1 MKKLSIVVPVYNEPG
16 LPDAVPRL
24 LALKDSLPGYELE
37 LVFVDDGSRD
47 GTLAS
52 LLSLRKLHPAKIKVV
67 QFTRNF
73 GSMAAIQAGL
83 SVSTGDCVGVVSA
96 DMQDPP
102 ELFLQMLP
110 HWEKGVRAVFAVRK
124 DREDKPMQRLLS
136 RAYYVLMRRFAIAD
150 FPEGGFDCFLVDR
163 QVVSELNSIREKN
176 TDLRSLVFWLGHHHV
191 LIPYV
196 RQRRE
201 KGESKWTT
209 ARKIKLFIDS
219 FVAFSYI
226 PIRFASVL
234 GLLFALTAFIYGSI
248 VFAFWLTAGVKVEGW
263 TALMIFIAF
272 TAGVQTTMLGVL
284 GEYLWRAL
292 DEARKRPAYVIEHI
306 FEG

>member
-1 MKKLSIVVPVYNEPG
+1 MKKFSIVVPVYNEPG

-24 LALKDSLPGYELE
+24 LALEDSLPGYGLE
-37 LVFVDDGSRD
+37 LVLVDDGSRD
-47 GTLAS
+47 DTLAN
-52 LLSLRKLHPAKIKVV
+52 LLALQKMHPTKLKVV

-83 SVSTGDCVGVVSA
+83 SVATGDCVGVVSA

-102 ELFLQMLP
+102 ELFLQMIP
-110 HWEKGVRAVFAVRK
+110 HWEQGVKAVFAVRS
-124 DREDKPMQRLLS
+124 DREDKTSDKLLS
-136 RAYYVLMRRFAIAD
+136 GAYYSLMRKFAIAD

-163 QVVSELNSIREKN
+163 QVVSELDTIREKN

-201 KGESKWTT
+201 KGESKWTM

-219 FVAFSYI
+219 FVAFSYV
-226 PIRFASVL
+226 PIRLVSVL
-234 GLLFALTAFIYGSI
+234 GLLFALASFVYGLI
-248 VFAFWLTAGVKVEGW
+248 VFVSWSMAGIKVEGW

-272 TAGVQTTMLGVL
+272 TAGVQMTMLGVL

-292 DEARKRPAYVIEHI
+292 DEARKRPAYVIERI
-306 FEG
+306 FAD